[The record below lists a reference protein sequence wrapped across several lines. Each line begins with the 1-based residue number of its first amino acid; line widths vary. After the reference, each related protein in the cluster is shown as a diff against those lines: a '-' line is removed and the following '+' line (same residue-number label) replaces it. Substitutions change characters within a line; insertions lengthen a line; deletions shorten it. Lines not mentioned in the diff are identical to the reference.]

1 MTVVTTYPIIVIIK
15 QLIIGSGMQLLCLV
29 MSLSLIRDDDDDD
42 DDGDGMSWA
51 TDCISIIFE
60 FRNISLT
67 TRGIMGIIMLFDDEN
82 DDDNNNGGI
91 WKVSL

>member
-29 MSLSLIRDDDDDD
+29 MSLSLIRDDDDD

>member
-1 MTVVTTYPIIVIIK
+1 MTVVTTYPIIVIVK

-29 MSLSLIRDDDDDD
+29 MSLSLIRDDDDD